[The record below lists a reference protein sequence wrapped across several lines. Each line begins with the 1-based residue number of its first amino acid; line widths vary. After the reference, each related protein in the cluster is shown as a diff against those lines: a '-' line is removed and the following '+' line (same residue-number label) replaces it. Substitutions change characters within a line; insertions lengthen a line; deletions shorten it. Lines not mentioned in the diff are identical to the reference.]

1 MSLEIVVVILMLLIV
16 ALYIA
21 MYIIRKNHYKS
32 IDELDSRK
40 SVVMDQFPLDKIQA
54 VNNRSMTGQSRETA
68 EELKK
73 QWDQI
78 ETKQFPIIES
88 LLFEAEQATDR
99 YRFKK
104 ARQHEE
110 EAESKIVE
118 IQQSLNNLNTDLDE
132 LMQREEANLKK
143 IESIKKRYHMIRKDL
158 LTKSFSF
165 GRAVDALEDKLGTME
180 TDFSTFSHLTAVGD
194 HEEANLLLKQLEE
207 TITAMENYMTE
218 VPRILKKVENEL
230 LEQIEELESGYRSLQ
245 QEGYVF
251 PDDSIKED
259 LAQTHVKIENTNS
272 LIGSLE
278 IEKAEELLTEL
289 EEKIEQIYDKLEVE
303 IESKTEVNELVDQIR
318 KIFHYLKEQNR
329 KLFIEIDRLSQSY
342 LLYRD
347 EMSEA
352 TQVQETIVEQEK
364 LYMKINEELAEESV
378 PFSQASQLLNSMFD
392 QLQEMNEKSTTISK
406 HLSDYRNS
414 ELEIKQ
420 DLEEMEIAMREMKRY
435 VESRHLPGLPSEYLD
450 FFFYTTD
457 HIEQLSQSLAK
468 PKLDMTEVFKLHE
481 MCEDDVEQLAQD
493 TDELVDQAMLS
504 ELVSQRLYRYK
515 NEHSEVMETIKYSR
529 SLFSEDFDYK
539 TSLKMVRE
547 KLETIEPGAFEEV
560 QKQYR
565 KEKNFS

>member
-1 MSLEIVVVILMLLIV
+1 MTLEIVVVILMLLIV

-40 SVVMDQFPLDKIQA
+40 SEVMNQFPLDKIQA

-68 EELKK
+68 EELKE

-78 ETKQFPIIES
+78 ETKQFPTIES

-110 EAESKIVE
+110 EAESKIIE
-118 IQQSLNNLNTDLDE
+118 IQQSLNSLNTALDE

-158 LTKSFSF
+158 LAKSFSF

-180 TDFSTFSHLTAVGD
+180 TDFSTFSHLTAIGD

-218 VPRILKKVENEL
+218 VPTILKKVDNEI

-245 QEGYVF
+245 QEGYIF

-378 PFSQASQLLNSMFD
+378 PFSQASQLLNLMFD

-547 KLETIEPGAFEEV
+547 KLETIESGAFEEV

>member
-1 MSLEIVVVILMLLIV
+1 MTLEIVVVILMLLIV

-40 SVVMDQFPLDKIQA
+40 SEVMDQFPLDKIQA

-68 EELKK
+68 EELKE

-78 ETKQFPIIES
+78 ETKQFPTIES

-118 IQQSLNNLNTDLDE
+118 IQQSLNSLNTALDE

-158 LTKSFSF
+158 LAKSFSF

-180 TDFSTFSHLTAVGD
+180 TDFSTFSHLTAAGD
-194 HEEANLLLKQLEE
+194 HEEANLLLKQLDE

-218 VPRILKKVENEL
+218 VPRILKKVENEI

-272 LIGSLE
+272 LISSLE
-278 IEKAEELLTEL
+278 IEKAEELLAEL

-303 IESKTEVNELVDQIR
+303 IESKTEVNELVNQIR

-352 TQVQETIVEQEK
+352 TQVQETIAEQEK